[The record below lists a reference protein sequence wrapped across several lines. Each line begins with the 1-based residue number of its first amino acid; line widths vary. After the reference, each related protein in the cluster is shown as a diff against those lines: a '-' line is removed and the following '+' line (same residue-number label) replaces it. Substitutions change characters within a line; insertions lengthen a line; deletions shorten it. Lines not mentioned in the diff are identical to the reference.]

1 MINEEYEKTLLLLIE
16 QKKEL
21 ITIIKNNNKDLKLSN
36 EILENIYKIDSKI
49 KEYHDKIKEEKNNNS
64 NIIYN
69 NINEHKNIKKA
80 ISFEEKLKIED
91 LKENLLRKEN
101 EYNKIN
107 NKINENKLQDPII
120 EKLDKKLIDNIIE
133 NEGKQIYLILIKKII
148 LKLYFLIKIN
158 QKIFIIINVK
168 KGLYVK
174 ENVNSIN
181 YQMN

>member
-16 QKKEL
+16 QKKQL

-69 NINEHKNIKKA
+69 NINEHKNIKNA
-80 ISFEEKLKIED
+80 ISFEEKLKIDD

-120 EKLDKKLIDNIIE
+120 EKFNR
-133 NEGKQIYLILIKKII
+133 
-148 LKLYFLIKIN
+148 
-158 QKIFIIINVK
+158 
-168 KGLYVK
+168 
-174 ENVNSIN
+174 
-181 YQMN
+181 